1 MPAGVKGLKAKPC
14 CTWPV
19 PWRISL
25 DIWQSIG
32 LHVTSYEGRAVRVLF
47 AQLVVWVG
55 GVE

>member
-1 MPAGVKGLKAKPC
+1 MPAGVIGLKAKPC

-47 AQLVVWVG
+47 AQWVVWVG